1 MQSTEQL
8 MTQSTK
14 PYSGKSPPEQTET
27 ITGSPDISP
36 NYPELSLDE
45 IHAIA
50 PINRAG
56 GPDLYNHMPTR
67 LIPVEEAKFRK
78 WGYFFQTNPCRYG
91 HVAPRYTSNPRLCV
105 DCNRLKSG
113 KSTIG
118 EKTGIDSRN
127 FRAGTGNAN
136 GKIVVKVEKPEEV
149 DAWERRFLEAYA
161 YHKEFKS
168 ACEAAK
174 TTEAQVESRIAYS
187 APFYKAYTALEERLG
202 IKKVNNSDGYIWT
215 KPKHDKLIETY
226 INTGDLA
233 TARDAIGVTPFEYF
247 QELARNPIFAERL
260 KEADPLAHLALEE
273 RAIQLAL
280 AGNDKLLTKVLSVKK
295 PEYKDNI
302 KVDMNIA
309 EKLDDRQLNARL
321 FRLLNKLRP
330 NIIEGTVVD
339 VTETRAITAS
349 GTAGRDGS
357 KEEPSEDR
365 PVLQYSEGTG

>member
-1 MQSTEQL
+1 MIQD
-8 MTQSTK
+8 TK
-14 PYSGKSPPEQTET
+14 PFSGKPPLEPTET
-27 ITGSPDISP
+27 TIGYPD
-36 NYPELSLDE
+36 LSLEDVQ
-45 IHAIA
+45 AVA
-50 PINRAG
+50 PVNRTG

-67 LIPVEEAKFRK
+67 LIPLEEAKYRK

-127 FRAGTGNAN
+127 FRAGTGGAN

-174 TTEAQVESRIAYS
+174 TTEAQVESRISYS
-187 APFYKAYTALEERLG
+187 APFRRAYTALEERLG
-202 IKKVNNSDGYIWT
+202 VKKVNSSEGFIWT
-215 KPKHDKLIETY
+215 KEKYDKLIEVY
-226 INTGDLA
+226 INTGEMA
-233 TARDAIGVTPFEYF
+233 SARDSINVTPFEYL
-247 QELARNPIFAERL
+247 QELARNALFSERI

-280 AGNDKLLTKVLSVKK
+280 AGNDKLLTLVLGVKK
-295 PEYKDNI
+295 PEYKATTKIDLN
-302 KVDMNIA
+302 VT

-321 FRLLNKLRP
+321 FRLLDKLRP
-330 NIIEGTVVD
+330 ETIEGEVTD
-339 VTETRAITAS
+339 VTQERATPAI
-349 GTAGRDGS
+349 GTSRGTGS
-357 KEEPSEDR
+357 KEESPEDR
-365 PVLQYSEGTG
+365 SVLQYAGSKS